1 MDYKI
6 IIMKKY
12 YILILTLFVISLS
25 SCEKLLDK
33 EPTDKISLEDLFR
46 DVAGSKT
53 ALAGAYKALLE
64 ESHYQRNLMVYA
76 DILGGNIKFSK
87 TSNLRLDDVYE
98 AAQNAQES
106 SMNETYSYLYSELN
120 NVNNIIKY
128 TPTAEGSSL
137 DKAKILAEA
146 KCIRALIHF
155 DLVRIFARPFNFTAD
170 GSHLGI
176 PLVLQPQLF
185 ADPSPVRATVAQTYQ
200 AIITDLTDA
209 INGLDNSNVGAL
221 SGGYKQ
227 NYFTKASAKAL
238 LAKVYLNQN
247 NWDMAFTLAD
257 EIIRSNEYVLITN
270 ANYVS
275 SWTGRVPSTESIFE
289 LALENVF
296 SSTGLGGYYDF
307 NNTSTYRMFA
317 STNDLLGLYS
327 TTDVRRGASMFNT
340 VAITSVNYSFTKKYA
355 AGGLSATPIKVIRLS
370 ELHLIRAEA
379 AAEKGTPDFTLANA
393 DLNLIRRR
401 GDASAA
407 TLNLTVKSDLLDAI
421 LLERRKELAFEGNLL
436 FDLLRKKKDVV
447 RTDVTAVT
455 KNLLTNDDRL
465 IMPLPANT
473 VNANRNMIQNP
484 GY

>member
-1 MDYKI
+1 
-6 IIMKKY
+6 MKKY
-12 YILILTLFVISLS
+12 YILLITLFVLAFS
-25 SCEKLLDK
+25 SCEKILDK

-87 TSNLRLDDVYE
+87 TSNLRLDDVYD

-128 TPTAEGSSL
+128 TPTAEGSGVE
-137 DKAKILAEA
+137 KAKIIAEA

-155 DLVRIFARPFNFTAD
+155 DLVRIFARPFNFSAG

-176 PLVLQPQLF
+176 PIILQPQLF

-200 AIITDLTDA
+200 AIIADLMEA
-209 INGLDNSNVGAL
+209 ITAFDNTNNGVL

-227 NYFTKASAKAL
+227 NYFTKSSAKAL

-270 ANYVS
+270 ANYVN

-296 SSTGLGGYYDF
+296 SSTGLGGYYDVS
-307 NNTSTYRMFA
+307 NTSTYRMYA
-317 STNDLLGLYS
+317 GTNDLLGLYS
-327 TTDVRRGASMFNT
+327 LTDVRRGASMFNT
-340 VAITSVNYSFTKKYA
+340 VAITSVNYSFSKKYA
-355 AGGLSATPIKVIRLS
+355 AGGLSATPIKVLRLS

-379 AAEKGTPDFTLANA
+379 AAEKSTPDFALANA

-401 GDASAA
+401 GDVSAA
-407 TLNLTVKSDLLDAI
+407 NVNLTVKADLIDAI

-455 KNLLTNDDRL
+455 KNLPTNDNRL